1 MAAGFKVSSLV
12 YKNKFRL
19 AHLFLLHTISYLSLK
34 FSLYVSWI
42 TRVYIRLSKRDLD
55 WKKFVVFFMI
65 FKASFYMGFAQW
77 ILSIALVNGRY

>member
-12 YKNKFRL
+12 YKNKLTL

-34 FSLYVSWI
+34 FSFSWI